1 MIDSPLDDLR
11 VTQIREY
18 KKKYPH
24 LTEEEI
30 TDVLDSSLLD
40 YALRVRAA
48 IKLLAC
54 AVDELKG
61 GSLDHE
67 L

>member
-11 VTQIREY
+11 ETQIRNY
-18 KKKYPH
+18 KKKYPN

-48 IKLLAC
+48 IKLLAG

-61 GSLDHE
+61 GPLNHE